1 MHELSLATAL
11 VEQVQRV
18 CEAEQASAVAWIRLR
33 LGALAG
39 VDRES
44 FEFCFPLA
52 AEGTCAA
59 EAKLEF
65 ATVPAEILCAACGRR
80 STPGR
85 MFLTC
90 GLCGSNRVRVTAGRE
105 FQIVSVE
112 VRMEEKP
119 ARISDC

>member
-18 CEAEQASAVAWIRLR
+18 CEDERASAVVSIRLR
-33 LGALAG
+33 IGALSG

-44 FEFCFPLA
+44 FEFAFPLA

-59 EAKLEF
+59 DAKLIF
-65 ATVPAEILCAACGRR
+65 AVVPAELTCDGCGQRAA
-80 STPGR
+80 PGK

-90 GLCGSNRVRVTAGRE
+90 GACGSNRVRITAGRD
-105 FQIVSVE
+105 FQIESVE
-112 VRMEEKP
+112 VKEK
-119 ARISDC
+119 AKEKAEG

>member
-18 CEAEQASAVAWIRLR
+18 CDTEQAVAVVSIRLR
-33 LGALAG
+33 IGALSG

-44 FEFCFPLA
+44 FAFAFPLV
-52 AEGTCAA
+52 AEDTCAA
-59 EAKLEF
+59 QAKLIVEE
-65 ATVPAEILCAACGRR
+65 VPAEILCEACDKQ
-80 STPGR
+80 TAPGK

-90 GLCGSNRVRVTAGRE
+90 GACGSNRVRIVAGRD

-112 VRMEEKP
+112 LREKT
-119 ARISDC
+119 AG

>member
-1 MHELSLATAL
+1 MHELSLASAL

-18 CEAEQASAVAWIRLR
+18 CDAEQAASVVSIRLR
-33 LGALAG
+33 LGALSG

-44 FEFCFPLA
+44 FEFAFPLA

-59 EAKLEF
+59 DAKLVFE
-65 ATVPAEILCAACGRR
+65 AVPAEITCDGCGQR
-80 STPGR
+80 TVPGK

-90 GLCGSNRVRVTAGRE
+90 GACGSNRVRVTAGRD

-112 VRMEEKP
+112 LKEREK
-119 ARISDC
+119 AVGC